1 MSPVLYVFRLAWP
14 FLKEMLLGGLS
25 LREGMKSA
33 KKKVFLLFFIS
44 GLIIL
49 TLWLVPSFYK
59 LSQEHLALI
68 KSVEVTNVQRLEA
81 RIKELEG
88 TPKEEVVAEVVPVPI
103 KPPEPLKEVVQ
114 EIVPIKQQKPVV
126 KKTTGTVTPTKSHKD
141 DVEAVNERK
150 KSYMDFFD
158 RLDN

>member
-25 LREGMKSA
+25 LKEGMKSA

-49 TLWLVPSFYK
+49 ALWLVPSFYK

-68 KSVEVTNVQRLEA
+68 KSTEVTNVQRLEA

-88 TPKEEVVAEVVPVPI
+88 LPNQGVGSVSNPPLPT
-103 KPPEPLKEVVQ
+103 KPPETMKEALKSVAPE
-114 EIVPIKQQKPVV
+114 EKPVV
-126 KKTTGTVTPTKSHKD
+126 KKKPNQPKSTKSHKD
-141 DVEAVNERK
+141 EEDARK

-158 RLDN
+158 KLDN